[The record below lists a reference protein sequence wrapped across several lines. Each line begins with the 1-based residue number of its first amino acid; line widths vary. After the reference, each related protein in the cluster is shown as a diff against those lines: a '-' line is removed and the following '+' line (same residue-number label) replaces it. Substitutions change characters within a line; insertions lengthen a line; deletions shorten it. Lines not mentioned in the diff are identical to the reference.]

1 MLIEILGTLLS
12 LAYLYCSVTQRS
24 ALWLLGFASSAL
36 YIVVYYESK
45 FYADMTLQVYYL
57 VVSVYGLWHWK
68 WGKQVRSTQAEL
80 PVTRTPGRTW
90 AGVTAMGVL
99 LFVAYWMLLRRTDAA
114 LPVGDSFTTALSI
127 VATWMLA
134 RKYIEYWLIF
144 IVVDAVSAIQYIYKG
159 LYPTAVLFTVY
170 TVMAVVGYRQWRK
183 TMMPKSGKMMQ
194 ISGNVREA

>member
-12 LAYLYCSVTQRS
+12 LAYLYCSVTQRP
-24 ALWLLGFASSAL
+24 ALWLLGFVSSAL
-36 YIVVYYESK
+36 YIVVYFQSK

-57 VVSVYGLWHWK
+57 VVSVYGWWHWK
-68 WGKQVRSTQAEL
+68 RGRQVRSTQAEL

-90 AGVTAMGVL
+90 AGVAAVAVVL
-99 LFVAYWMLLRRTDAA
+99 FAAYWSVLRRTDAA

-159 LYPTAVLFTVY
+159 LYPTAGLFIVY

-183 TMMPKSGKMMQ
+183 TMEGAAGRRETKS
-194 ISGNVREA
+194 